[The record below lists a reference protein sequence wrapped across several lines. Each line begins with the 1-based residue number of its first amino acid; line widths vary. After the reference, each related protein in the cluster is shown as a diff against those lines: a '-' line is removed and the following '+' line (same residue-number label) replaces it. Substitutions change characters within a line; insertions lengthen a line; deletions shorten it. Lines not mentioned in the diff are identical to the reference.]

1 MASVEEL
8 KRVAKRFAVDAWN
21 GDVAIFD
28 EVCSPDYRLGDMT
41 LADLKQAILA
51 YRQGVPDLKATL
63 GAMIAEGDTV
73 TYRWTMSGT
82 HLGTYLGIAPTGK
95 PVSATGIT
103 ILHFRD
109 GKVIRDEFES
119 SSKSFEEQ
127 VS

>member
-1 MASVEEL
+1 MAPVEEL

-41 LADLKQAILA
+41 IADLKQIILD
-51 YRQGVPDLKATL
+51 YRKAFPDLKANL
-63 GAMIAEGDTV
+63 GEMIAEGETV
-73 TYRWTMSGT
+73 VYRWSMSGT
-82 HLGTYLGIAPTGK
+82 HRGDLHGIAATGK

-109 GKVIRDEFES
+109 GKIVSDEFES
-119 SSKSFEEQ
+119 GSKSFEEQ
-127 VS
+127 IS

>member
-28 EVCSPDYRLGDMT
+28 EVCSPDYRLGEMT
-41 LADLKQAILA
+41 LNDLKQAILA
-51 YRQGVPDLKATL
+51 YRQGVPDLTASV
-63 GAMIAEGDTV
+63 GDMIAEGDTV
-73 TYRWTMSGT
+73 AYRWTMSGT
-82 HLGTYLGIAPTGK
+82 HLGTYLGIAATGK
-95 PVSATGIT
+95 PVTATGIT

-109 GKVIRDEFES
+109 GKVLRDEFES

>member
-21 GDVAIFD
+21 GDIAIFD
-28 EVCSPDYRLGDMT
+28 EVCSPDYHLGDLT

-51 YRQGVPDLKATL
+51 YRQSVPDLKATL
-63 GAMIAEGDTV
+63 GDMIAEGDTV
-73 TYRWTMSGT
+73 AYRWTMSGT
-82 HLGTYLGIAPTGK
+82 HGGTGK

-109 GKVIRDEFES
+109 GKVFRDEFES